1 MESSLLRNYS
11 SMDAIKITMEAA
23 KTRARSQF
31 RAWPSAKIS
40 TDTKIMGGN
49 NMKKKILAI
58 FLAAMLIMT
67 LLPVNA
73 LAEPMD
79 TRSLAMIH
87 KPGVVMVATE
97 WTASMT
103 LYGFYIKDS
112 LFDAVGEQ
120 VTDLIIQ
127 GKISIDDD
135 DAINSAIV
143 QLVAQQMGDHAYFNG
158 DKENRQVSTTMLGT
172 GFFITPDGYLITN
185 AHVVEAD
192 QDELYY
198 SFAVS
203 NLSQLAD
210 EYVSGVVQNFRRDDY
225 QMTQSEIDSL
235 YEAYFNLLAQS
246 FDIGN
251 LQTSHTCYLGN
262 VQPGSDV
269 TVKGAGMDL
278 RKIGAPDTS
287 KDIAILKVEGSNFPT
302 LPLGDDSTLKTGD
315 PVYAMGYPAVATIY
329 GAVSAPQAMQEPT
342 MTQGIVS
349 AKKQW
354 NDGGSIIQMDA
365 AIHGGNSGGPL
376 FNADG
381 EVVGVNTFGLI
392 DPSTGERVDGMN
404 FAIPISTVKSYL
416 NELNIT
422 PSESKFTSDY
432 KAALAAYNK
441 GNYKKA
447 LELLR
452 GINETNPGYPVVQEL
467 LADAR
472 NALDAKQTG
481 GNRGGAGIG
490 SLGII
495 LIVVGA
501 VLVVGAAVLFFLLKR
516 KKATRDV
523 GSRVAVAPQASRQ
536 VQRPAVP
543 SPAAPLICIGCH
555 AVLEPGTKFC
565 QNCGQLVEAPASSAC
580 QRCGA
585 RLKPGADFCENC
597 GQPARTPVACP
608 QCGTPLKPGVKFCKE
623 CGGRIEG

>member
-1 MESSLLRNYS
+1 
-11 SMDAIKITMEAA
+11 
-23 KTRARSQF
+23 
-31 RAWPSAKIS
+31 
-40 TDTKIMGGN
+40 
-49 NMKKKILAI
+49 MKKRILAI
-58 FLAAMLIMT
+58 FLAALLLMT
-67 LLPVNA
+67 LLPVSA

-112 LFDAVGEQ
+112 LFDAVGDQ
-120 VTDLIIQ
+120 VADLVEQ
-127 GKISIDDD
+127 GKVSIYDDK
-135 DAINSAIV
+135 AITSAFV
-143 QLVAQQMGDHAYFNG
+143 QLVTQQMGDYAYFNG
-158 DKENRQVSTTMLGT
+158 DKEYRQVSTMMLGT

-198 SFAVS
+198 NFAVS

-210 EYVSGVVQNFRRDDY
+210 DYVSGVVQNFRYDDY
-225 QMTQSEIDSL
+225 EMTQSEIDSL
-235 YEAYFNLLAQS
+235 YEAYFDLLAQS

-251 LQTSHTCYLGN
+251 LQTSHMCYLGN

-269 TVKGAGMDL
+269 SVKGAGMDL

-315 PVYAMGYPAVATIY
+315 QVYAMGYPAAATIY

-354 NDGGSIIQMDA
+354 HDGGSVIQMDA

-472 NALDAKQTG
+472 NALDAKQAG

-490 SLGII
+490 PIGIV
-495 LIVVGA
+495 LIVLGA
-501 VLVVGAAVLFFLLKR
+501 VLVVGAAVVFFLLKR
-516 KKATRDV
+516 KRD
-523 GSRVAVAPQASRQ
+523 SRGVHPRAEAAKPASLQA
-536 VQRPAVP
+536 QRSVVP
-543 SPAAPLICIGCH
+543 SPAAPLICSGCH

-565 QNCGQLVEAPASSAC
+565 QSCGQPLEAPVSAVC

-585 RLKPGADFCENC
+585 RLKPGAEFCENC
-597 GQPARTPVACP
+597 GQPLKTPAPVACP
-608 QCGTPLKPGVKFCKE
+608 QCGTLLKPGASFCKE
-623 CGGRIEG
+623 CGKKIES